1 MLSGTFDNIQQT
13 KKADNI
19 LKAKKKKNGRLRF
32 NSATES
38 FAYEHST
45 HVVHYMFTYI
55 YIVFKS
61 YATILH
67 FSTFLKDDK

>member
-13 KKADNI
+13 KKADTI
-19 LKAKKKKNGRLRF
+19 LKAKIGRLRF
-32 NSATES
+32 NSVTES
-38 FAYEHST
+38 FPYEHST

-61 YATILH
+61 DATILH